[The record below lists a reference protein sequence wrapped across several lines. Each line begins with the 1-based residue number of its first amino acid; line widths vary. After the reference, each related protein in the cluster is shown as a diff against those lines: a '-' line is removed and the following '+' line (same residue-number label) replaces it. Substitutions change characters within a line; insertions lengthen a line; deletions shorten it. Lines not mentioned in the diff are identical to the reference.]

1 MQLVNVNPSGLKKEQ
16 TSEKFCATNLFGC
29 MFQTR
34 GLIISM
40 FFLYLLVMYFLYAK
54 QVIQYSRFVGF
65 AKSSENDAKRIFD
78 GPLNFSIS
86 QTPFSKI
93 DKNISIKVPS
103 SSFGKDKTSTYIQN
117 VNGDKTEDNLSTTL
131 NSVNNTKGKISE
143 ENHSLSRNDELPQ
156 CPLQPPNLQGPL
168 DISFAIQPQ
177 TMDEIKENNP
187 LVKEGGSYQPPHC
200 TSRWKVAIIIP
211 FRKRELH
218 LVYFL
223 RYMHPILQRQELDY
237 RIYVINQNG
246 TGKFNRAKL
255 LNVGFTESI
264 KDDDF
269 QCFVFHDVDLI
280 LENDKAI
287 YSCPENPRHLGVA
300 NSKYSYHLPYNAYF
314 GGVTEMTKEQF
325 TKVNGHSNNY
335 WGWGGE
341 DDDMYKR
348 IKASRMTIIRYSS
361 DISRY
366 RSMFHKRDEGNEDN
380 PQRMDLLRKVNLAME
395 KDGLNS
401 LTYKVIAN
409 ENYPLYT
416 NITVDLFGPEK

>member
-1 MQLVNVNPSGLKKEQ
+1 MSLIQMASFVAKLPEGSGSKCFSEDVLLNDDKPLRTNQREVNVETNIFHSDSVSEATERD
-16 TSEKFCATNLFGC
+16 TSSLHEAMLDL
-29 MFQTR
+29 Q
-34 GLIISM
+34 
-40 FFLYLLVMYFLYAK
+40 
-54 QVIQYSRFVGF
+54 QVIPYSRFVGF
-65 AKSSENDAKRIFD
+65 AKSSKNDAKRIFD
-78 GPLNFSIS
+78 GLLNFSIA

-131 NSVNNTKGKISE
+131 NSVNSTKGKLAE
-143 ENHSLSRNDELPQ
+143 QNHSLSRNDELPQ

-168 DISFAIQPQ
+168 NISFAIEPQ
-177 TMDEIKENNP
+177 TMDKIKGNNP

-200 TSRWKVAIIIP
+200 TSHWK
-211 FRKRELH
+211 
-218 LVYFL
+218 
-223 RYMHPILQRQELDY
+223 
-237 RIYVINQNG
+237 NG

-255 LNVGFTESI
+255 LNIGFTESI

-287 YSCPENPRHLGVA
+287 YSCPEHPRHLGVA
-300 NSKYSYHLPYNAYF
+300 NSKYSYRLPYNEYF

-325 TKVNGHSNNY
+325 TKVNGHSNIY

-341 DDDMYKR
+341 EDDLYKR
-348 IKASRMTIIRYSS
+348 VIANRMTIIRYSS

-366 RSMFHKRDEGNEDN
+366 RSMFHKRDEGNEVN
-380 PQRMDLLRKVNLAME
+380 PQRMDLLRKAHLMME

-409 ENYPLYT
+409 ENYPLFT